1 MGYGNVAEP
10 FLESVRAHPDKI
22 AVVFDGDE
30 TTYGELNARV
40 NRIAHLL
47 ADDMGVRPGDR
58 VAYLLPN
65 CPEIL
70 EVYYAVQKI
79 GAVAVPLNYKLIARE
94 IGYLVNASGAG
105 TLVFASQFATSV
117 AEASRSFSGTVTL
130 VSVDAGRR
138 ERRDAVACFDA
149 PLVSLDR
156 ACEAKGSDEPE
167 LMRDP
172 GALSRIQ
179 YTGGSTGLPK
189 GAARTHA
196 ADLVELD
203 AIMDSNG
210 IGDEPDAVVLI
221 QCPLE
226 HHGGHSWF
234 SVALAA
240 GATLVICE
248 AFNAEQILRCIDR
261 YRVTHMILLPPA
273 TYLRLLRCPTIDQ
286 YDLSS
291 VRLVQS
297 AAGAATKPIVKA
309 IYDKF
314 PNAVLNYGWGQSE
327 SGAGTSLRITR
338 AMLAA
343 DSPLLESV
351 GRPMKHVEMKVVDEA
366 GNELPDGEVG
376 EALFRSDAAMQGYY
390 GQPDLTDAVFAPGG
404 WLRTGDLMERDA
416 HGYFYVRSRKKDMIK
431 SGGENVFVAEVEN
444 VLRTHPA
451 IDDCLVFG
459 TSDSV
464 MGEAVAAVIQPLPGS
479 NLTAAEVQSH
489 CKRFIASY
497 KKPRYIVFMD
507 DLGRDDAGKV
517 RKADVVAYFD
527 ERKEQAAPRHHEKI
541 CDDPPIYLI
550 QVPYSGGMPIGYTNA
565 YLVACGERNLLVD
578 TGVSHESSYEVLRSA
593 LEDLQVDRAR
603 TDVFLTHF
611 HIDHLGL
618 AAAIARRDARVY
630 LSARDE
636 ELFRRRGARSYRG
649 TVKARL
655 ACEGFPADEL
665 DELERTDASLIPRV
679 EWPMPE
685 RFVNLADGDEVRYG
699 GYRMR
704 AVSTPGHTPGHQC
717 LYLPDQGIM
726 FYGDHVLMTS
736 SPNMAPFPDEADSL
750 DDYLRSLDKVA
761 QLPVTFAC
769 MGHGSVDPRRQ
780 AEAMPER
787 IAWLREHHRQRLDEI
802 LARIAERPGMAGT
815 ELAQSITWN
824 IPHGAWEEIPIIQR
838 WIIVCETLAHLD
850 HLRGEGRVRRERT
863 GDTYRYFI
871 GQGIRRIEGKER

>member
-1 MGYGNVAEP
+1 MAQYNVVEP
-10 FLESVRAHPDKI
+10 FLESVRAHLGKT
-22 AVVFDGDE
+22 AVVFNGCE
-30 TTYGELNARV
+30 ITYGALND
-40 NRIAHLL
+40 RINQMVGVLTRG
-47 ADDMGVRPGDR
+47 MGVRPGDR

-70 EVYYAVQKI
+70 EVYYAIQKI
-79 GAVAVPLNYKLIARE
+79 GAVAVPLNFKLIPRE
-94 IGYLVNASGAG
+94 VSYLVNASGASV
-105 TLVFASQFATSV
+105 LVFAAQFAAAV
-117 AEASRSFSGTVTL
+117 MEAAASFTGTVALAST
-130 VSVDAGRR
+130 GG
-138 ERRDAVACFDA
+138 AVPGALALEPACLLHTA
-149 PLVSLDR
+149 
-156 ACEAKGSDEPE
+156 DEPP
-167 LMRDP
+167 LFRDEH
-172 GALSRIQ
+172 ALSRIQ

-210 IGDEPDAVVLI
+210 IGDDPDNVVLI

-234 SVALAA
+234 TITFAA

-248 AFNAEQILRCIDR
+248 AFNAEQILHFIDY
-261 YRVTHMILLPPA
+261 YRVTYMILLPPT

-297 AAGAATKPIVKA
+297 AAGATTKPIIEA

-327 SGAGTSLRITR
+327 SGAGSSLRITR

-366 GNELPDGEVG
+366 GNELLDGEVG
-376 EALFRSDAAMQGYY
+376 EALFRSDATMQGYY
-390 GQPDLTDAVFAPGG
+390 GQPDLTDAAFAPDG

-416 HGYFYVRSRKKDMIK
+416 RGYFYVRSRKKDMIK

-459 TSDSV
+459 TSDPV

-489 CKRFIASY
+489 CKRSIASY
-497 KKPRYIVFMD
+497 KKPRYVVFMD
-507 DLGRDDAGKV
+507 DLGRDSAGKV
-517 RKADVVAYFD
+517 RKQHIVDYFN

-541 CDDPPIYLI
+541 ASDPDIYLI
-550 QVPYSGGMPIGYTNA
+550 QVPYSGGTPIGYTNA
-565 YLVACGERNLLVD
+565 YLIATDERNLLVD
-578 TGVSHESSYEVLRSA
+578 TGVSHEASFEVLRSA
-593 LEDLQVDRAR
+593 LQDLRVDMGR
-603 TDVFLTHF
+603 TDVFATHF

-618 AAAIARRDARVY
+618 IAALAHENTRVY

-636 ELFRRRGARSYRG
+636 ELFHGRGARSYRG
-649 TVKARL
+649 TVKDRL
-655 ACEGFPADEL
+655 ASEGFPLADL
-665 DELERTDASLIPRV
+665 DELEQTDASLILRA

-685 RFVNLADGDEVRYG
+685 RFVNLADGEEMRYG
-699 GYRMR
+699 PYRMR

-717 LYLPDQGIM
+717 LYLPDQRIM
-726 FYGDHVLMTS
+726 FYGDHVLMNS
-736 SPNMAPFPDEADSL
+736 SPNMAPFPGEPDAL
-750 DDYLRSLDKVA
+750 GDYLESLEKVA
-761 QLPVTFAC
+761 RLPVEFAC
-769 MGHGSVDPRRQ
+769 MGHGFVDPRRQ
-780 AEAMPER
+780 AERMAER
-787 IAWLREHHRQRLDEI
+787 VAWLRRHHQQRLDEI
-802 LARIAERPGMAGT
+802 IACVREHPGIDGT
-815 ELAQSITWN
+815 ELAKSITWN
-824 IPHGAWEEIPIIQR
+824 IPHERWEDIPIIQR

-850 HLRGEGRVRRERT
+850 HLMRAGRLRRVREN
-863 GDTYRYFI
+863 DAYRYFAS
-871 GQGIRRIEGKER
+871 

>member
-1 MGYGNVAEP
+1 MAQYNVVEP
-10 FLESVRAHPDKI
+10 FLESVRAHLGKT
-22 AVVFDGDE
+22 AVVFNGCE
-30 TTYGELNARV
+30 ITYGALND
-40 NRIAHLL
+40 RINQMVGVLTRG
-47 ADDMGVRPGDR
+47 MGVRPGDR

-70 EVYYAVQKI
+70 EVYYAIQKI
-79 GAVAVPLNYKLIARE
+79 GAVAVPLNFKLIPRE
-94 IGYLVNASGAG
+94 VSYLVNASGASV
-105 TLVFASQFATSV
+105 LVFAAQFAAAV
-117 AEASRSFSGTVTL
+117 MEAAASFTGTVALAST
-130 VSVDAGRR
+130 GG
-138 ERRDAVACFDA
+138 AVPGALALEPACLLHTA
-149 PLVSLDR
+149 
-156 ACEAKGSDEPE
+156 DEPP
-167 LMRDP
+167 LFRDEH
-172 GALSRIQ
+172 ALSRIQ

-210 IGDEPDAVVLI
+210 IGDDPDNVVLI

-234 SVALAA
+234 TITFAA

-248 AFNAEQILRCIDR
+248 AFNAEQILHFIDY
-261 YRVTHMILLPPA
+261 YRVTYMILLPPT

-297 AAGAATKPIVKA
+297 AAGATTKPIIEA

-327 SGAGTSLRITR
+327 SGAGSSLRITR

-366 GNELPDGEVG
+366 GNELLDGEVG
-376 EALFRSDAAMQGYY
+376 EALFRSDATMQGYY
-390 GQPDLTDAVFAPGG
+390 GQPDLTDAAFAPDG

-416 HGYFYVRSRKKDMIK
+416 RGYFYVRSRKKDMIK

-459 TSDSV
+459 TSDPV

-489 CKRFIASY
+489 CKRSIASY
-497 KKPRYIVFMD
+497 KKPRYVVFMD
-507 DLGRDDAGKV
+507 DLGRDSAGKV
-517 RKADVVAYFD
+517 RKQHIVDYFN

-541 CDDPPIYLI
+541 ASDPDIYLI
-550 QVPYSGGMPIGYTNA
+550 QVPYSGGTPIGYTNA
-565 YLVACGERNLLVD
+565 YLIATDERNLLVD
-578 TGVSHESSYEVLRSA
+578 TGVSHEASFEVLRSA
-593 LEDLQVDRAR
+593 LQDLRVDMGR
-603 TDVFLTHF
+603 TDVFATHF

-618 AAAIARRDARVY
+618 IAALAHENTRVY

-636 ELFRRRGARSYRG
+636 ELFHGRGARSYRG
-649 TVKARL
+649 TVKDRL
-655 ACEGFPADEL
+655 ASEGFPLADL
-665 DELERTDASLIPRV
+665 DELEQTDASLIPRA

-685 RFVNLADGDEVRYG
+685 RFVNLADGEEMRYG
-699 GYRMR
+699 PYRMR

-717 LYLPDQGIM
+717 LYLPDQRIM
-726 FYGDHVLMTS
+726 FYGDHVLMNS
-736 SPNMAPFPDEADSL
+736 SPNMAPFPGEPDAL
-750 DDYLRSLDKVA
+750 GDYLESLEKVA
-761 QLPVTFAC
+761 RLPVEFAC
-769 MGHGSVDPRRQ
+769 MGHGFVDPRRQ
-780 AEAMPER
+780 AERMAER
-787 IAWLREHHRQRLDEI
+787 VAWLRRHHQQRLDEI
-802 LARIAERPGMAGT
+802 IACVREHPGIDGT
-815 ELAQSITWN
+815 ELAKSITWN
-824 IPHGAWEEIPIIQR
+824 IPHERWEDIPIIQR

-850 HLRGEGRVRRERT
+850 HLMRAGRLRRVRE
-863 GDTYRYFI
+863 DDAYRYFAS
-871 GQGIRRIEGKER
+871 

>member
-1 MGYGNVAEP
+1 MAQYNVVEP
-10 FLESVRAHPDKI
+10 FLESVRAHPGKT
-22 AVVFDGDE
+22 AVVFNGCE
-30 TTYGELNARV
+30 ITYGALND
-40 NRIAHLL
+40 RINQMVGVLTRG
-47 ADDMGVRPGDR
+47 MGVRPGDR

-70 EVYYAVQKI
+70 EVYYAIQKI
-79 GAVAVPLNYKLIARE
+79 GAVAVPLNFKLIPRE
-94 IGYLVNASGAG
+94 VSYLVNASGASV
-105 TLVFASQFATSV
+105 LVFAAQFAAVVMEAAASFTDTV
-117 AEASRSFSGTVTL
+117 ALASTG
-130 VSVDAGRR
+130 G
-138 ERRDAVACFDA
+138 AVPGALALEPACLLHA
-149 PLVSLDR
+149 
-156 ACEAKGSDEPE
+156 ADEPP
-167 LMRDP
+167 LFRDEH
-172 GALSRIQ
+172 ALSRIQ

-210 IGDEPDAVVLI
+210 IGDDPDNVVLI

-234 SVALAA
+234 TITFAA

-248 AFNAEQILRCIDR
+248 AFNAEQILHFIDY
-261 YRVTHMILLPPA
+261 YRVTYMILLPPT

-297 AAGAATKPIVKA
+297 AAGATTKPIIEA

-327 SGAGTSLRITR
+327 SGAGSSLRITR

-376 EALFRSDAAMQGYY
+376 EALFRSDATMQGYY
-390 GQPDLTDAVFAPGG
+390 GQPDLTDAAFAPDG

-416 HGYFYVRSRKKDMIK
+416 RGYFYVRSRKKDMIK

-459 TSDSV
+459 TSDPV

-489 CKRFIASY
+489 CKRSIASY
-497 KKPRYIVFMD
+497 KKPRYVVFMD
-507 DLGRDDAGKV
+507 DLGRDSAGKV
-517 RKADVVAYFD
+517 RKQHIVDYFN

-541 CDDPPIYLI
+541 ASDPDIYLI
-550 QVPYSGGMPIGYTNA
+550 QVPYSGGTPIGYTNA
-565 YLVACGERNLLVD
+565 YLIATDERNLLVD
-578 TGVSHESSYEVLRSA
+578 TGVSHEASFEVLRSA
-593 LEDLQVDRAR
+593 LQDLRVDMGR
-603 TDVFLTHF
+603 TDVFATHF

-618 AAAIARRDARVY
+618 IAALAHENTRVY

-636 ELFRRRGARSYRG
+636 ELFRGRGARSYRG
-649 TVKARL
+649 TVKDRL
-655 ACEGFPADEL
+655 ASEGFPLADL
-665 DELERTDASLIPRV
+665 DELEQTDASLIPRA

-685 RFVNLADGDEVRYG
+685 RFVNLADGEEMRYG
-699 GYRMR
+699 PYRMR

-717 LYLPDQGIM
+717 LYLPDQRIM
-726 FYGDHVLMTS
+726 FYGDHVLMNS
-736 SPNMAPFPDEADSL
+736 SPNMAPFPGEPDAL
-750 DDYLRSLDKVA
+750 GDYLESLEKVA
-761 QLPVTFAC
+761 RLPVEFAC
-769 MGHGSVDPRRQ
+769 MGHGFVDPRRQ
-780 AEAMPER
+780 AERIAER
-787 IAWLREHHRQRLDEI
+787 VAWLRQHHQQRLDEI
-802 LARIAERPGMAGT
+802 IACVREHPGMDGT
-815 ELAQSITWN
+815 ELAKSITWN
-824 IPHGAWEEIPIIQR
+824 IPHERWEDIPIIQR

-850 HLRGEGRVRRERT
+850 HLMRAGRLRRVRE
-863 GDTYRYFI
+863 DDAYRYFAS
-871 GQGIRRIEGKER
+871 

>member
-1 MGYGNVAEP
+1 MAQYNVVEP
-10 FLESVRAHPDKI
+10 FLESVRAHPGKTV
-22 AVVFDGDE
+22 VVFNGCE
-30 TTYGELNARV
+30 ITYGALND
-40 NRIAHLL
+40 RINQMVGVLTRG
-47 ADDMGVRPGDR
+47 MGVRPGDR

-70 EVYYAVQKI
+70 EVYYAIQKI
-79 GAVAVPLNYKLIARE
+79 GAVAVPLNFKLIPRE
-94 IGYLVNASGAG
+94 VSYLVNASGASV
-105 TLVFASQFATSV
+105 LVFAAQFATAV
-117 AEASRSFSGTVTL
+117 MEAATSFTGTVALAST
-130 VSVDAGRR
+130 GG
-138 ERRDAVACFDA
+138 AVPGALALEPACLLHTA
-149 PLVSLDR
+149 
-156 ACEAKGSDEPE
+156 DEPP
-167 LMRDP
+167 LFRDEH
-172 GALSRIQ
+172 ALSRIQ

-210 IGDEPDAVVLI
+210 IGDDPDNVVLI

-234 SVALAA
+234 TITFAA

-248 AFNAEQILRCIDR
+248 AFNAEQILHFIDY
-261 YRVTHMILLPPA
+261 YRVTYMILLPPT

-297 AAGAATKPIVKA
+297 AAGATTKPIIEA

-327 SGAGTSLRITR
+327 SGAGSSLRITR

-376 EALFRSDAAMQGYY
+376 EALFRSDATMQGYY
-390 GQPDLTDAVFAPGG
+390 GQPDLTDAAFAPDG

-416 HGYFYVRSRKKDMIK
+416 RGYFYVRSRKKDMIK

-459 TSDSV
+459 TSDPV

-489 CKRFIASY
+489 CKRSIASY
-497 KKPRYIVFMD
+497 KKPRYVVFMD
-507 DLGRDDAGKV
+507 DLGRDSAGKV
-517 RKADVVAYFD
+517 RKQHIVDYFN

-541 CDDPPIYLI
+541 ASDPDIYLI
-550 QVPYSGGMPIGYTNA
+550 QVPYSGGTPIGYTNA
-565 YLVACGERNLLVD
+565 YLIATDERNLLVD
-578 TGVSHESSYEVLRSA
+578 TGVSHEASFEVLRSA
-593 LEDLQVDRAR
+593 LQDLRVDMGR
-603 TDVFLTHF
+603 TDVFATHF

-618 AAAIARRDARVY
+618 IAALAHENTRVY

-636 ELFRRRGARSYRG
+636 ELFRGRGARSYRG
-649 TVKARL
+649 TVKERL
-655 ACEGFPADEL
+655 ASEGFPLADL
-665 DELERTDASLIPRV
+665 DELEQTDASLIPRA

-685 RFVNLADGDEVRYG
+685 RFVNLADGEEMRYG
-699 GYRMR
+699 PYRMR

-717 LYLPDQGIM
+717 LYLPDQRIM
-726 FYGDHVLMTS
+726 FYGDHVLMNS
-736 SPNMAPFPDEADSL
+736 SPNMAPFPGEPDAL
-750 DDYLRSLDKVA
+750 GDYLESLEKVA
-761 QLPVTFAC
+761 RLPVEFAC
-769 MGHGSVDPRRQ
+769 MGHGFVDPRRQ
-780 AEAMPER
+780 AERMAER
-787 IAWLREHHRQRLDEI
+787 VAWLRQHHQQRLDEI
-802 LARIAERPGMAGT
+802 IACVREHPGIDGT
-815 ELAQSITWN
+815 ELAKSITWN
-824 IPHGAWEEIPIIQR
+824 IPHERWEDIPIIQR

-850 HLRGEGRVRRERT
+850 HLMRAGRLRRVRE
-863 GDTYRYFI
+863 DDAYRYFAS
-871 GQGIRRIEGKER
+871 